1 MKKIFSLLVTAGL
14 ILVSTPAIAHN
25 GIEHKTPKRGQFCP
39 KAAIGHK
46 HTGLKCTLDGSRARW
61 K

>member
-1 MKKIFSLLVTAGL
+1 MKRVIVIFLASTM
-14 ILVSTPAIAHN
+14 ILVSTPALAHN
-25 GIEHKTPKRGQFCP
+25 GVVHKTPKRGQFCP

-46 HTGLKCTLDGSRARW
+46 HSGLTCTSDGSRARW

>member
-1 MKKIFSLLVTAGL
+1 MKKLFGVILTTSL

-25 GIEHKTPKRGQFCP
+25 GVVHKTPKRGQFCA
-39 KAAIGHK
+39 KTAIGHK
-46 HTGLKCTLDGSRARW
+46 HSGLACVLDGGRARW

>member
-1 MKKIFSLLVTAGL
+1 MKKLIGIFLTTSL
-14 ILVSTPAIAHN
+14 IFVSTPALAHK
-25 GIEHKTPKRGQFCP
+25 GVVHKTPKRGQFCP

-46 HTGLKCTLDGSRARW
+46 HSGLACVLDGGRARW

>member
-1 MKKIFSLLVTAGL
+1 MKKIVAAMVSTSL
-14 ILVSTPAIAHN
+14 ILISTPAVAHN
-25 GIEHKTPKRGQFCP
+25 GVVHKTPKRGQFCP